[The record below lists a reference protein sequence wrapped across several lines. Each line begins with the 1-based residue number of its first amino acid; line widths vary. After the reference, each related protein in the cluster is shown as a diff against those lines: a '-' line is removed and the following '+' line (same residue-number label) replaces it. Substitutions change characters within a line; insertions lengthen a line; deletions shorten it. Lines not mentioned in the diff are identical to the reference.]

1 MNDFN
6 GVVCL
11 SINSGWNIKGTVS
24 YLGEPP
30 IKNSKMMEIIYP
42 HLGLGLVFQGMW
54 SNEMSLIE
62 YVYIYKPEG
71 EWHCAGCSKQS
82 HSYIF

>member
-11 SINSGWNIKGTVS
+11 GINSGWNIKGTVS

-71 EWHCAGCSKQS
+71 
-82 HSYIF
+82 

>member
-1 MNDFN
+1 VFVYFRTPKMNPFSSISLF
-6 GVVCL
+6 G
-11 SINSGWNIKGTVS
+11 INSGWNIKGTVS

-54 SNEMSLIE
+54 SNELSQVE
-62 YVYIYKPEG
+62 YAYIYPREG
-71 EWHCAGCSKQS
+71 
-82 HSYIF
+82 